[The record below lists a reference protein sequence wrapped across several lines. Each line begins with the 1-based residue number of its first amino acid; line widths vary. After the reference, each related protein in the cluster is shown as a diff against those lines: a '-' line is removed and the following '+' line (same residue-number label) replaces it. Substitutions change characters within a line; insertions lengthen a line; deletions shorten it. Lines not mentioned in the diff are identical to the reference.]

1 MPNNPKPVFTTDS
14 DTASLISNSNIA
26 QDVLAL
32 RGTSNSVPNTVID
45 IVTTKPITIMKGNI
59 KGSTDSNAIQYVI
72 RTKDLDGLK
81 ADYDTARKID
91 KNR

>member
-59 KGSTDSNAIQYVI
+59 KGSTNPNAIQNVI

-81 ADYDTARKID
+81 ADVATKKPIR
-91 KNR
+91 

>member
-45 IVTTKPITIMKGNI
+45 IVTTRPITIMKGNI

-72 RTKDLDGLK
+72 RTIDLDGLSEVIRSK
-81 ADYDTARKID
+81 KHIYK
-91 KNR
+91 K